1 MTYIP
6 KKDRK
11 AQNIS
16 LALILVGITVFGL
29 SGFVIYGVIFQVAGV
44 AAIVAGVQI
53 LVRYV
58 LTDHVYIIDDR
69 EDGCSDFV
77 VIKRQGQREIKVCHI
92 SVFAIEDVYKR
103 GERAVK
109 SAKRYNYVQ
118 NLGAKPYAIRFRD
131 GEDLNEV
138 LIEADESFVCAIR
151 ERMGGDGTGTV
162 FAM

>member
-6 KKDRK
+6 RKNKK

-16 LALILVGITVFGL
+16 LALILVGVTVFAL
-29 SGFVIYGVIFQVAGV
+29 SGYVMYAAILQVVGV
-44 AAIVAGVQI
+44 AAIVTGLQM

-77 VIKRQGQREIKVCHI
+77 VIKRQGKREIKVCHI
-92 SVFAIEDVYKR
+92 SVFAIEDVCKR
-103 GERAVK
+103 SERTVK

-118 NLGAKPYAIRFRD
+118 NLGAKPYAIMFRD
-131 GEDLNEV
+131 GETLNEV
-138 LIEADESFVCAIR
+138 LIEADDSFVSVMR
-151 ERMGGDGTGTV
+151 ERMGGDGSGTV